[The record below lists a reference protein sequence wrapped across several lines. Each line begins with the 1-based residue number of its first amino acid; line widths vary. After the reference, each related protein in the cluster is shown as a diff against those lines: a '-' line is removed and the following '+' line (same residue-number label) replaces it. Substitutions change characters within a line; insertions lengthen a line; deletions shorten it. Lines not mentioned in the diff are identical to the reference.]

1 MLILLITGVMHMI
14 FRPIDIARQLKI
26 STTTLRGYEERGL
39 IPPVS
44 RSSAGYRIYT
54 EKHLAYFICIREMLT
69 AFGLTFIAKVMAE
82 LKGGHI
88 DEALWIANKA
98 QADLWNEKRTYK
110 KTVEMLLHDNFHT
123 AVARK
128 MSIGEVSKETGIPVT
143 TIRYWEKAGLLFP
156 ERNKENRYRVY
167 TNEHMRQILTLNAI
181 KLSVQTHRIK
191 HFFRTMK
198 ETYAAFDYS
207 NREEIAAFLDS
218 ISVQLNQMNRSQI
231 KSISSLY
238 TLCQQVENDFYPTK
252 L

>member
-1 MLILLITGVMHMI
+1 
-14 FRPIDIARQLKI
+14 
-26 STTTLRGYEERGL
+26 
-39 IPPVS
+39 
-44 RSSAGYRIYT
+44 
-54 EKHLAYFICIREMLT
+54 
-69 AFGLTFIAKVMAE
+69 
-82 LKGGHI
+82 
-88 DEALWIANKA
+88 
-98 QADLWNEKRTYK
+98 
-110 KTVEMLLHDNFHT
+110 
-123 AVARK
+123 

>member
-1 MLILLITGVMHMI
+1 MI

-110 KTVEMLLHDNFHT
+110 KTVEMLL
-123 AVARK
+123 
-128 MSIGEVSKETGIPVT
+128 
-143 TIRYWEKAGLLFP
+143 
-156 ERNKENRYRVY
+156 
-167 TNEHMRQILTLNAI
+167 
-181 KLSVQTHRIK
+181 
-191 HFFRTMK
+191 
-198 ETYAAFDYS
+198 
-207 NREEIAAFLDS
+207 
-218 ISVQLNQMNRSQI
+218 
-231 KSISSLY
+231 
-238 TLCQQVENDFYPTK
+238 
-252 L
+252 